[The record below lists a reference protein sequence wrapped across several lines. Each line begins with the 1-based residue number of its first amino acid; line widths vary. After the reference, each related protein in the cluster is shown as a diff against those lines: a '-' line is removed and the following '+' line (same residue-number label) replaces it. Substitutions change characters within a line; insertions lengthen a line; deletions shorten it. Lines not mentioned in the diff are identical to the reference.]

1 MRYQAHVNTNYCN
14 KSNSVKY
21 LFKYVNKGSDRAT
34 MKITDKENESTEMR
48 IVDEIKKDIMIVN
61 IYLHV
66 KQFGEFMALI
76 SIIDGLLLNV

>member
-66 KQFGEFMALI
+66 KQFGEFMDLI
-76 SIIDGLLLNV
+76 SIIDGLLFSV